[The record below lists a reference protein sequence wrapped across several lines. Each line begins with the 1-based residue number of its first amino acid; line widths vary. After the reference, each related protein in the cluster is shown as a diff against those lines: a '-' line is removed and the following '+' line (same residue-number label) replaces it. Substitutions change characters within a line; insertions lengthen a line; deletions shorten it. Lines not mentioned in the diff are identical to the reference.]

1 MLIIG
6 LTGGI
11 GSGKTEVSKMFSD
24 LGVAVIDTDIIAHK
38 LTEEDSSVLK
48 KIIDKFG
55 ARFLL
60 DKRHLNRKLL
70 SQTIFNNE
78 EKRQSL
84 ESILHPEIEKSVKQ
98 ELLRLSNTNTPY
110 VVIVVPLLFETSFK
124 EMVDKTLVIDSN
136 ESDQIARTKT
146 RDNKDISEIE
156 NIMKHQLSRDE
167 RLKYA
172 DDTLSNTGTL
182 QELKIAA
189 KTLHEKYLSTDIQ

>member
-1 MLIIG
+1 M
-6 LTGGI
+6 
-11 GSGKTEVSKMFSD
+11 
-24 LGVAVIDTDIIAHK
+24 
-38 LTEEDSSVLK
+38 
-48 KIIDKFG
+48 
-55 ARFLL
+55 
-60 DKRHLNRKLL
+60 
-70 SQTIFNNE
+70 
-78 EKRQSL
+78 
-84 ESILHPEIEKSVKQ
+84 
-98 ELLRLSNTNTPY
+98 RLSNTNTPY